1 MNTDQA
7 FKNKPCPPEHRRV
20 KRAVP
25 WRRAVMWAAMAA
37 IVLLILLSI
46 YGAFLGP
53 ERAKQLFNGIPLV
66 VYWAA
71 FILLLA
77 VGITLFR
84 RLLRVPALLLVHAGC
99 ILILAGAMWGS
110 QTGHELESRLLGIDK
125 IPTGQM
131 QIYEGYSDN
140 RVISQDNQIREL
152 PFHVRLK
159 DFRIEYYKAGKLRV
173 QTRQG
178 EDRTFAVEIG
188 KRFSPDPEF
197 GTLEIVRVFENFK
210 ITIDGDNRTVIDDSG
225 AGSNPALE
233 VRIDSPNGQ
242 AATRYVFERF
252 PGHTHQDDELLLS
265 YERVISDYISELQVI
280 RDGRVVARKDIEVN
294 HPLHY
299 GGYHFYQHSYDDQA
313 GEYTILT
320 VASDTGLGLVYG
332 GYLALCVGVFWR
344 FWLRRSAKPAD
355 RLTEKA
361 LESE

>member
-1 MNTDQA
+1 MT
-7 FKNKPCPPEHRRV
+7 
-20 KRAVP
+20 
-25 WRRAVMWAAMAA
+25 A

-53 ERAKQLFNGIPLV
+53 ERAKQLFNGIPLA

-77 VGITLFR
+77 VGIALFR

-110 QTGHELESRLLGIDK
+110 QIGHDLQSRLLRIDK

-159 DFRIEYYKAGKLRV
+159 DFRIEYYKPGKLHV

-178 EDRTFAVEIG
+178 EDRTFPVEIG
-188 KRFSPDPEF
+188 KRFSLGPEF
-197 GTLEIVRVFENFK
+197 GALQIVRVFENFK
-210 ITIDGDNRTVIDDSG
+210 ITIDGDNRSVIDDPG

-242 AATRYVFERF
+242 AATKYVFERF
-252 PGHTHQDDELLLS
+252 PGHDDELLLS
-265 YERVISDYISELQVI
+265 YERVISDYISELEVV
-280 RDGRVVARKDIEVN
+280 RDGRIVARKNIEVN

-299 GGYHFYQHSYDDQA
+299 GGYHFYQHSYNDQA
-313 GEYTILT
+313 GEYTVLM

-332 GYLALCVGVFWR
+332 GYLALCVGAFWR

-355 RLTEKA
+355 RFTEKA
-361 LESE
+361 SESE